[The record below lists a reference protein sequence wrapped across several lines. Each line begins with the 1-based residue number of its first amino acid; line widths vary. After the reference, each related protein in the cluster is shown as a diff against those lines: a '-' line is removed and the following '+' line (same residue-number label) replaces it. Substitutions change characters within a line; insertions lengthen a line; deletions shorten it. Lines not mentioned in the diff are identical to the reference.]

1 MWIDLKQCQDMHKI
15 YFFVG
20 WNQNPWKALGIVM
33 VHNKNKMLA
42 IFIFM
47 CWEVKKQV
55 EIYNMIPIVSE
66 NIDTHISV
74 FS

>member
-1 MWIDLKQCQDMHKI
+1 MWIDLKLCQDIHKI
-15 YFFVG
+15 YFFVA

-55 EIYNMIPIVSE
+55 EIYNIPIC
-66 NIDTHISV
+66 IKKQIHIY
-74 FS
+74 